1 MEGRFNFQ
9 HKSWR
14 NVVLGAIFIAAF
26 FMFPWLLRVAAP
38 LLEVLEPFLLAIV
51 IAYILNPLV
60 VLFERRRVSRGLAI
74 LLLYAIFFALV
85 FLAGVWT
92 IPGLVTELQKLG
104 ERIPDYTVRAQAF
117 ITHLHSDYQR
127 VNLPESLRVA
137 LDENIMLLQRG
148 LQLLLERVTST
159 LLGIFSHLFLLLLVP
174 LLVYYFLRDMEHLK
188 RSLVV
193 LFPARYRQRVMVAGS
208 EIDVALGAYLRGV
221 LLISFLVGFLTYLG
235 LRLLGVDF
243 ALILGLIYGITNI
256 IPYFGPLI
264 GALPAVIIALL
275 DSPAQALKVVVLMVA
290 IQQVDSHLISPQ
302 ILGRSLGLHPLIV
315 VLALLVGGQLFGL
328 IGLIL
333 GVPLA
338 ATLRIL
344 LRHTVSGLP
353 PLTVKR

>member
-1 MEGRFNFQ
+1 MERYFNFQ

-14 NVVLGAIFIAAF
+14 YGVLGAVVIVAF
-26 FMFPWLLRVAAP
+26 FFLPWLLRVAAP
-38 LLEVLEPFLLAIV
+38 LLVVLEPFLLAIV

-60 VLFERRRVSRGLAI
+60 VLFERRRVSRVLAI
-74 LLLYAIFFALV
+74 VLLYAIFFALV

-104 ERIPDYTVRAQAF
+104 ERIPEYTERAQAL
-117 ITHLHSDYQR
+117 ISHLYSDYRR
-127 VNLPESLRVA
+127 VNLPDSLRVA
-137 LDENIMLLQRG
+137 LDENILLLQRG
-148 LQLLLERVTST
+148 LQLLLERVTGT
-159 LLGIFSHLFLLLLVP
+159 LLGIFSHFFVLLLVP

-188 RSLVV
+188 RSLVL

-208 EIDVALGAYLRGV
+208 EIDAALGAYLRGV
-221 LLISFLVGFLTYLG
+221 LLICFLVGFLTYLG

-264 GALPAVIIALL
+264 GALPAVLIALL
-275 DSPAQALKVVVLMVA
+275 DSPAQALKVVAVMVA
-290 IQQVDSHLISPQ
+290 IQQLDSQLISPQ
-302 ILGRSLGLHPLIV
+302 ILGRSLGLHPLLV
-315 VLALLVGGQLFGL
+315 VLALLLGGQLFGL
-328 IGLIL
+328 VGLIM

-344 LRHTVSGLP
+344 LRHAAGLQQVS
-353 PLTVKR
+353 VKR